1 MLNAINVYLK
11 EKRAVQEATYPLER
25 LIYCEEL
32 CIENA
37 IESAKLKI
45 KEQQLSPAAREH
57 KEKFLDQLRQEGLIP
72 AVPEWRPVPVF
83 TTIHHSDPT
92 IAEAIAERLQ
102 EMKDERQTFLKR
114 TKNQLA
120 RNPQLKAAFFQHMEQ
135 TGADHYL
142 TALR

>member
-1 MLNAINVYLK
+1 MFKAINRYLE
-11 EKRAVQEATYPLER
+11 EKLAVQEATYPLER

-114 TKNQLA
+114 TKDQLA

-135 TGADHYL
+135 TGAGHYL

>member
-32 CIENA
+32 CIGNA

-45 KEQQLSPAAREH
+45 KEQQLSPAARKH
-57 KEKFLDQLRQEGLIP
+57 KEKFLDQLRQKGLIP

-83 TTIHHSDPT
+83 TAIHHSDPT

-114 TKNQLA
+114 TKDQLA

-135 TGADHYL
+135 TGAGHYL

>member
-1 MLNAINVYLK
+1 MFKAINRYLE

-57 KEKFLDQLRQEGLIP
+57 KEKFLVHRRSAWSFSRLRLRL
-72 AVPEWRPVPVF
+72 RPDF
-83 TTIHHSDPT
+83 R
-92 IAEAIAERLQ
+92 AQ
-102 EMKDERQTFLKR
+102 
-114 TKNQLA
+114 
-120 RNPQLKAAFFQHMEQ
+120 
-135 TGADHYL
+135 G
-142 TALR
+142 

>member
-102 EMKDERQTFLKR
+102 EMKEERQTFLKR
-114 TKNQLA
+114 TKDQLA

-135 TGADHYL
+135 TGAGHYL

>member
-114 TKNQLA
+114 TKDQLA

-135 TGADHYL
+135 TGAGHYL